1 MMNHDN
7 NWNDMKK
14 IINKIIVAVV
24 AVMAMSSLSSCNYNS
39 LVEKEQTVDQAWA
52 QVENQYQRRAD
63 LIPNLV
69 NTVKGYSEHESETF
83 IKVTQARAGLTEA
96 YNAAEAVENP
106 QQNIQQ
112 YQEAQSKLK
121 GALDIYVNAVREAYP
136 DLKANQNFQD
146 LQTQLEGTE
155 NRISTER
162 QRYTEAVKEYN
173 SAIKKFPTVI
183 YAGWFG
189 FKEKEQFKAEAGA
202 NKAPKVEF

>member
-1 MMNHDN
+1 
-7 NWNDMKK
+7 MKK
-14 IINKIIVAVV
+14 IISKILMAVV

-39 LVEKEQTVDQAWA
+39 LVEQEQSVDQAWA

-96 YNAAEAVENP
+96 YNAAQGIENP
-106 QQNIQQ
+106 QDNIEA

-121 GALDIYVNAVREAYP
+121 SALDIYVNAVHEAYP
-136 DLKANQNFQD
+136 DLKANQNFMN

-155 NRISTER
+155 NRIATER

-189 FKEKEQFKAEAGA
+189 FKPKEQFKAESGA
-202 NKAPKVEF
+202 SKAPTVEF

>member
-1 MMNHDN
+1 
-7 NWNDMKK
+7 MKRIISK
-14 IINKIIVAVV
+14 ILMAVV
-24 AVMAMSSLSSCNYNS
+24 AVMAMSSLQSCNYNS

-69 NTVKGYSEHESETF
+69 NTVKGYAQHESETF
-83 IKVTQARAGLTEA
+83 ENVTKARAGLTDA
-96 YNAAEAVENP
+96 YNAAEGIENP

-146 LQTQLEGTE
+146 LQVQLEGTE

-173 SAIKKFPTVI
+173 SSIKKFPTVI

>member
-1 MMNHDN
+1 
-7 NWNDMKK
+7 MKK
-14 IINKIIVAVV
+14 IINKIILVV
-24 AVMAMSSLSSCNYNS
+24 ATVMAMSSLSSCNYNS
-39 LVEKEQTVDQAWA
+39 LVEKEQAVDQAWA

-69 NTVKGYSEHESETF
+69 NTVKGYSEHESETY
-83 IKVTQARAGLTEA
+83 IKVTEARSGLSEA
-96 YNAAEAVENP
+96 YNAAEAIKKP
-106 QQNIQQ
+106 QSNIQA

-136 DLKANQNFQD
+136 DLKANQNFIN

-173 SAIKKFPTVI
+173 TSIKKFPTNI

-202 NKAPKVEF
+202 AKAPKVEF